1 MYIIIKTILAIA
13 IIACSTRLGILL
25 SRKYKYR
32 LETLDEFKNEF
43 KIIEN
48 KIKYTYQPLEEI
60 FSEIADIS
68 SYEVKKLFE
77 DVASNIKAKV
87 AELAWKEGIDKAD
100 LNIKKE
106 YKESLKE
113 FGTLLGKVNK
123 EGQLNQINFTNEL
136 LDRQIEKAKHEREK
150 NETMY
155 QKLGVIFGIG
165 LVIVLI

>member
-1 MYIIIKTILAIA
+1 MYIIIKAVLAIA
-13 IIACSTRLGILL
+13 IIVCSTRIGILL

-60 FSEIADIS
+60 FYEIADIS
-68 SYEVKKLFE
+68 SYDVKTFFK
-77 DVASNIKAKV
+77 DVADNIKAKG
-87 AELAWKEGIDKAD
+87 AEIAWKEGLEKTD

-106 YKESLKE
+106 DKQTLRE
-113 FGTLLGKVNK
+113 FGTLLGKINK

-136 LDRQIEKAKHEREK
+136 LDRQIEKAKREREK
-150 NETMY
+150 NESMY